1 MDVSLEAIAVEPWAL
16 RDVTT
21 MCAPIVSVE
30 KTHSVVP
37 PCGIPPVRRRPFS
50 VVVTPAIARMDWAI
64 APGIVANP
72 MELLGVPP
80 ENANSVCVSWIR
92 SVAPMFGMPIVWNG
106 LLSTALMNAANALR
120 NVEMDFASPMKIV
133 RLAVRIVELVKW

>member
-1 MDVSLEAIAVEPWAL
+1 MDVSPEAIAVGLWGL
-16 RDVTT
+16 RVVTT

-30 KTHSVVP
+30 KIHSAVP

-50 VVVTPAIARMDWAI
+50 VAVTPAIARMDWAI
-64 APGIVANP
+64 APGIAANP
-72 MELLGVPP
+72 MGPSGVPP
-80 ENANSVCVSWIR
+80 ENANSVCASWIR
-92 SVAPMFGMPIVWNG
+92 SVALMFGMPIVWNG
-106 LLSTALMNAANALR
+106 LLSTALMNAANALL